1 MKVPKTVK
9 DTKSLTGRVAA
20 LTKFI
25 SKATDRCALFFNG
38 NKHNI
43 VWTPKCYKGFIELKN
58 YMSKEAL
65 LSKPEY
71 DEALMIYLSVSSN
84 PESTLIFHCS

>member
-1 MKVPKTVK
+1 MK
-9 DTKSLTGRVAA
+9 DIKSLTGCVAA

-25 SKATDRCALFFNG
+25 SKATDRCAPFFNG

-43 VWTPKCYKGFIELKN
+43 VWTPKCDKAFTELKN
-58 YMSKEAL
+58 YMSKEIL

-71 DEALMIYLSVSSN
+71 GEALMIYLSVSSSAG
-84 PESTLIFHCS
+84 STPIFHCC

>member
-1 MKVPKTVK
+1 MK
-9 DTKSLTGRVAA
+9 DIKSLTGHVAA

-25 SKATDRCALFFNG
+25 SKATDWCAPFFNG

-43 VWTPKCYKGFIELKN
+43 VWTPKCYKAFTELKN

-71 DEALMIYLSVSSN
+71 GEALMIYLSIFSN
-84 PESTLIFHCS
+84 AGSTLIFHYS